1 MSDPCAPE
9 EQCWQQEHKDISLA
23 AFPSS
28 CWQGKADFLVPSRRG
43 HTCFV
48 YSLCW
53 NYSSVGEGEH
63 FDILHGSEFTVN
75 IQTLKEPPSPNYIS
89 TIRLFKPVFSSGLL
103 EYLCNQAKSSGLLFC
118 LWVST
123 VLRLGTAQGA
133 GHSSYFGVRE
143 SIMPYS

>member
-103 EYLCNQAKSSGLLFC
+103 EYLCNQAKSSGLLFLPLGIHGLEAWHC
-118 LWVST
+118 PGSWTLFILWC
-123 VLRLGTAQGA
+123 QGKHNA
-133 GHSSYFGVRE
+133 L
-143 SIMPYS
+143 